1 MEARFD
7 PFEVLG
13 VRPDATLEQIRSAYR
28 EQVARYHP
36 DKHRGNPLEELA
48 AARLVEINRAY
59 DILSDEAK
67 RAAYQ
72 AGSRRTSAPPASP
85 GTTWSGGRGVRTP
98 AEVALPSGGM
108 KIIRSIGLL
117 VVLVFFLRFGLA
129 LGREILVLVRGFVI
143 GVLWLLR
150 LNPIFAIAVTL
161 AIALLVGFLFR
172 TRKGNG

>member
-7 PFEVLG
+7 PFEILG
-13 VRPDATLEQIRSAYR
+13 VRSDATLEQIRSAYR
-28 EQVARYHP
+28 DQVARYHP

-72 AGSRRTSAPPASP
+72 AGSRRTSASPAPPR
-85 GTTWSGGRGVRTP
+85 TTWSRGRGVSP
-98 AEVALPSGGM
+98 PVQVVAPSVGM
-108 KIIRSIGLL
+108 KVVRSIGLL

-129 LGREILVLVRGFVI
+129 LGREILVLVRGLVL
-143 GVLWLLR
+143 GLLWLLR

-161 AIALLVGFLFR
+161 AIALFVGFLFR